1 MPEDLKPS
9 SQLTALVE
17 QARTRK
23 AMLSSNYDL
32 REMRALALAATDA
45 ETAREASSGGG
56 LKIERRGTADGA
68 CVIVFVPGGGY
79 FLPPNDAHRQ
89 FIDLISDSLNAEA
102 AIVHHRLSPE
112 HAFPAAYD
120 DVVAALDTIM
130 ASAGDKPVL
139 AVADSSGGALLLSA
153 MLERRSR
160 GLANPAACT
169 TLSALTDMAMTGLSH
184 VANAEA
190 DPMFGPQAIIH
201 KSAHYLR
208 GANPT
213 DPRASPFWAELS
225 GLPPLLMFAG
235 STEVMLDD
243 TVRFAEKA
251 DKSGVSITLR
261 TITEAPHSFAYIPGL
276 PEAAAATAEIIS
288 FFRTFVQRT

>member
-23 AMLSSNYDL
+23 PMLSSNYDL

-45 ETAREASSGGG
+45 EAAREANSGGA
-56 LKIERRGTADGA
+56 LRIERRGTADRS
-68 CVIVFVPGGGY
+68 CSIVFVPGGGY

-89 FIDLISDSLNAEA
+89 FIDLISDALSAEA

-120 DVVAALDTIM
+120 DVVAALNTVM
-130 ASAGDKPVL
+130 ESAGDKPVL

-153 MLERRSR
+153 MLGRRSR
-160 GLANPAACT
+160 GLSNPAACA

-213 DPRASPFWAELS
+213 DPRASPLWADLS

-251 DKSGVSITLR
+251 RKSGVVVTLH
-261 TITEAPHSFAYIPGL
+261 TITDAPHSFAYVPGL
-276 PEAAAATAEIIS
+276 PEAAAATTEIIS
-288 FFRTFVQRT
+288 FFRTFLQRP

>member
-23 AMLSSNYDL
+23 QMLSSNYDL
-32 REMRALALAATDA
+32 REMRALALAATDT
-45 ETAREASSGGG
+45 ETAREAGCGGA
-56 LKIERRGTADGA
+56 LRIERRGTVDGS
-68 CVIVFVPGGGY
+68 CVILFVPGGGY

-89 FIDLISDSLNAEA
+89 FIDLISETLNAEA
-102 AIVHHRLSPE
+102 AIVHHRLSPD

-120 DVVAALDTIM
+120 DVVAAVNTIM
-130 ASAGDKPVL
+130 ESAGGKPVL

-160 GLANPAACT
+160 GLVNPAACA

-213 DPRASPFWAELS
+213 DPRASPFWGELS
-225 GLPPLLMFAG
+225 GLPPLLMIAG

-251 DKSGVSITLR
+251 SKSGIFVTLR
-261 TITEAPHSFAYIPGL
+261 TIAEAPHSFAYVPGL
-276 PEAAAATAEIIS
+276 PEAAVATAEIIN
-288 FFRTFVQRT
+288 FFKTFVQRP

>member
-1 MPEDLKPS
+1 L
-9 SQLTALVE
+9 
-17 QARTRK
+17 
-23 AMLSSNYDL
+23 
-32 REMRALALAATDA
+32 
-45 ETAREASSGGG
+45 
-56 LKIERRGTADGA
+56 
-68 CVIVFVPGGGY
+68 
-79 FLPPNDAHRQ
+79 
-89 FIDLISDSLNAEA
+89 
-102 AIVHHRLSPE
+102 
-112 HAFPAAYD
+112 
-120 DVVAALDTIM
+120 
-130 ASAGDKPVL
+130 
-139 AVADSSGGALLLSA
+139 
-153 MLERRSR
+153 
-160 GLANPAACT
+160 
-169 TLSALTDMAMTGLSH
+169 AMTGLSH

-225 GLPPLLMFAG
+225 GLPPLLMIAG

-261 TITEAPHSFAYIPGL
+261 TITEAPHSFAYMPGL